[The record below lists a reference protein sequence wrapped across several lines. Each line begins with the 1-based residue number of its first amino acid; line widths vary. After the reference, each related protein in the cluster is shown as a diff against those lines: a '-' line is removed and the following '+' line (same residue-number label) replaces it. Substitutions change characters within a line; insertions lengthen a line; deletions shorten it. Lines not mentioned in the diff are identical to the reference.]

1 MDKYI
6 ETKRKIQEALRGNG
20 YSNKSITLPEFN
32 FLYEPYKDRVS
43 EEIFSDFLG
52 MPEKSLERLQKGI
65 TSSVIILKTDEPL
78 LTREYELQDLLRP
91 LHTNELIDYEQFCRI
106 FEPYKDEMNENS
118 FSRILGL
125 AQYTFLN
132 MKKIKGKRGIIFKT
146 PEVSQERMIEV
157 QREVISKGYINRKI
171 SYDEFLELYEPYRLE
186 MQDFEFAKI
195 TRIRDVAKLRD
206 GRKQYVIIFNG
217 FISLEREEKKDEII
231 QELKDQG
238 YCNKHMSLEDINE
251 LYEKYSKDITF
262 DEFIEMLEITRS
274 QLSTIKNTKGRVI
287 VLKTEKASE
296 DLKDRIEFELRQK
309 GYSNKLVS
317 KEEFDELFRPYSSK
331 LTIEE
336 FGQAVGLS
344 SASYGNLKR
353 NRATILS
360 TYRPTEE
367 RGEEVRE
374 ELRNLGYEDGTEIT
388 YPEFIDLFNKYQT
401 EMVEI
406 EFAEVLG
413 ITYGKYRDMK
423 YKGKSIKLFASI
435 SNVPAKRMAEIRIDL
450 RNQGYSGRLIQ
461 KNVFDELYEPYREE
475 LTTSDFEKVLML
487 NLSQAAALRKTDSK
501 PATILPYERLSN
513 ERRNQIKEESDTL
526 IGLDEEYINKE
537 IFMSL
542 YDRYKTEIS
551 AEEYAEL
558 LGLTIYAVKNSKN
571 NPNLKLRI
579 RGKKEE
585 PKAKE
590 EPKKVIEKS
599 HRIQTDDTAHTKAQ
613 KSLNAKRALKKR
625 IIEELKSQGH
635 TNELVDYNQFSALY
649 KPYTRGISETEFY
662 TLLGISYSNFKD
674 LKDGKIRCI
683 ILKENTK
690 IDEYIRRVK
699 AEVFELGID
708 GTLID
713 YDTFKKIYSNYSE
726 QFSER
731 QFAKVLGI
739 DILKN
744 LKVSRMRVTLKKKVF
759 KIAMHQLKNSREYS
773 MEELEQ
779 ICSKLDISVEELFQ
793 YLRGVYNPKIKDV
806 KKVSVNSLLKKG
818 KIYIGDITPEL
829 EDRIKTIAETNG
841 YDGRLISNAN
851 VDRLFSDYYI
861 VMSKSR
867 LLQILGIEY
876 TISDHYGTIE
886 RRRILL
892 KRNQIKN
899 ALDELLEAR
908 YYTQEELRRVCSRNN
923 LSVKELL
930 QYLIGIHTKGI
941 DELKKIN
948 VDDLLKK
955 DRLYLGEV
963 TPEIKEIIVDEILKR
978 GYDGKLIKLS
988 ELQKLY
994 LPYRILM
1001 SKFAFTQ
1008 IIGASNRERDVSKK
1022 GDQMTRIVLKRR
1034 ELENIL
1040 SNLSTPRYYSH
1051 GELDDMCS
1059 QNGVSLE
1066 EFLQY
1071 YMTNHRRNI
1080 LDSKTLDVSEQL
1092 KMDKIFF
1099 GVAPIPK
1106 EFLDN
1111 HMEEILTIGKKIED
1125 MLKRKLIKYT
1135 GNLIDVYT
1143 DAILDLIQKNG
1154 SLVYNSK
1161 DDDEAINRIKSYLK
1175 LSITD
1180 RYIRESKKTI
1190 MTSLDETIYDDDNEQ
1205 TRYSYLA
1212 SKEKKPEDNAVEIVR
1227 NILQEEKRI
1236 PHNTIM
1242 QILAET
1248 RDMYK
1253 KGYKYEDIVDE
1264 MQDKYGIT
1272 PNELLKIL
1280 KGELAR
1286 KIENKD
1292 PQK

>member
-6 ETKRKIQEALRGNG
+6 ETKRKIQEALRGKG

-32 FLYEPYKDRVS
+32 FLYEPYKDKVS

-52 MPEKSLERLQKGI
+52 MPEKYLEKLQKGI
-65 TSSVIILKTDEPL
+65 TSSVIILKTDEPS
-78 LTREYELQDLLRP
+78 LTREYELQALLRP
-91 LHTNELIDYEQFCRI
+91 LHTNELIDYEQFCKI
-106 FEPYKDEMNENS
+106 FESYKDEMNENS
-118 FSRILGL
+118 FARILGL
-125 AQYTFLN
+125 AKYTFSE
-132 MKKIKGKRGIIFKT
+132 MKRIKGKRGIIFKT
-146 PEVSQERMIEV
+146 PEVSQERMMEV
-157 QREVISKGYINRKI
+157 QREVVSKGYINRKI

-195 TRIRDVAKLRD
+195 TRINEVTELRD
-206 GRKQYVIIFNG
+206 GKKQYVIIFNG
-217 FISLEREEKKDEII
+217 FISIEREEKKDEII

-262 DEFIEMLEITRS
+262 DEFIEMLEITRP
-274 QLSTIKNTKGRVI
+274 QLSKIKNTKGRAM

-309 GYSNKLVS
+309 GYSNKPVS

-331 LTIEE
+331 LTIYE
-336 FGQAVGLS
+336 FAQAVGLS
-344 SASYGNLKR
+344 SSQYGNLK
-353 NRATILS
+353 NCRATILR

-374 ELRNLGYEDGTEIT
+374 ELRNLGYEDGAEIT

-413 ITYGKYRDMK
+413 ITYGRYRLMK
-423 YKGKSIKLFASI
+423 YNGKSIKLFASI
-435 SNVPAKRMAEIRIDL
+435 SDVPAKRMAEIRIDL

-487 NLSQAAALRKTDSK
+487 NLTKAAALRKTNSE
-501 PATILPYERLSN
+501 PAIILPYERLSD

-526 IGLDEEYINKE
+526 IGSDEEYINKE
-537 IFMSL
+537 TFMSL

-558 LGLTIYAVKNSKN
+558 LGLTIYAVKNFKN
-571 NPNLKLRI
+571 NPNLRLRI

-585 PKAKE
+585 SKAKK
-590 EPKKVIEKS
+590 EPKKVIERSQK
-599 HRIQTDDTAHTKAQ
+599 IQTNDTAHTKAQ
-613 KSLNAKRALKKR
+613 KSLNEKRALKKI

-649 KPYTRGISETEFY
+649 KPYTRVISETEFY
-662 TLLGISYSNFKD
+662 TLLGISNKNFKD
-674 LKDGKIRCI
+674 MKDGIKRCI
-683 ILKENTK
+683 ILKGITK
-690 IDEYIRRVK
+690 TDEYIRRVK
-699 AEVFELGID
+699 AEVLELGID

-713 YDTFKKIYSNYSE
+713 YNTFKKIYSNYSE
-726 QFSER
+726 QFSES
-731 QFAKVLGI
+731 QFTKVLGI
-739 DILKN
+739 DQLRN
-744 LKVSRMRVTLKKKVF
+744 LKVSPMRVTLKKKEF

-779 ICSKLDISVEELFQ
+779 ICSKLDISVEEL
-793 YLRGVYNPKIKDV
+793 
-806 KKVSVNSLLKKG
+806 
-818 KIYIGDITPEL
+818 
-829 EDRIKTIAETNG
+829 
-841 YDGRLISNAN
+841 
-851 VDRLFSDYYI
+851 
-861 VMSKSR
+861 
-867 LLQILGIEY
+867 
-876 TISDHYGTIE
+876 
-886 RRRILL
+886 
-892 KRNQIKN
+892 
-899 ALDELLEAR
+899 
-908 YYTQEELRRVCSRNN
+908 
-923 LSVKELL
+923 L
-930 QYLIGIHTKGI
+930 QYLIGIHTKVI
-941 DELKKIN
+941 DDLKKIN

-963 TPEIKEIIVDEILKR
+963 TPKIKEIIVDEILKR
-978 GYDGKLIKLS
+978 GYDGKLIKLN

-1001 SKFAFTQ
+1001 SKLAFTQ
-1008 IIGASNRERDVSKK
+1008 IIGASNKDQYVSKK
-1022 GDQMTRIVLKRR
+1022 GDKMTRIVLKRS
-1034 ELENIL
+1034 ELENVL

-1059 QNGVSLE
+1059 QNSVSLE

-1071 YMTNHRRNI
+1071 YSTKFRGSI
-1080 LDSKTLDVSEQL
+1080 LDSKILDVSEQL
-1092 KMDKIFF
+1092 KKDKIFF
-1099 GVAPIPK
+1099 GTAPIPK
-1106 EFLDN
+1106 EFIDK
-1111 HMEEILTIGKKIED
+1111 HMEEILIIGKNIENK
-1125 MLKRKLIKYT
+1125 LKRKLIKYS

-1161 DDDEAINRIKSYLK
+1161 DDDEAINSIKRYLK
-1175 LSITD
+1175 ISITG
-1180 RYIRESKKTI
+1180 RYIREAKKTI
-1190 MTSLDETIYDDDNEQ
+1190 MTSLDEKIYDDDKDQ
-1205 TRYSYLA
+1205 TRHNYIA
-1212 SKEKKPEDNAVEIVR
+1212 SKEKTPDEIAVEIVR
-1227 NILQEEKRI
+1227 DILQEEIRI

-1286 KIENKD
+1286 KIEDKD

>member
-1 MDKYI
+1 MNKYI
-6 ETKRKIQEALRGNG
+6 ETKRKIQEALRGKG

-65 TSSVIILKTDEPL
+65 TSSVIILKTDEPS

-91 LHTNELIDYEQFCRI
+91 LHTNELIDYEQFCRM

-146 PEVSQERMIEV
+146 PEVSQERMMEV

-195 TRIRDVAKLRD
+195 TRIVDVAKLRD

-274 QLSTIKNTKGRVI
+274 QLSTIKHTKRRVI

-353 NRATILS
+353 HRATILS

-413 ITYGKYRDMK
+413 ITYGKYRNMK

-501 PATILPYERLSN
+501 PATILPYERLSD

-558 LGLTIYAVKNSKN
+558 LGLTIYAVKNFKN

-662 TLLGISYSNFKD
+662 TLLGISYSSFKD
-674 LKDGKIRCI
+674 LKDGKKRCI

-690 IDEYIRRVK
+690 TDEYIRRVK
-699 AEVFELGID
+699 AKVFELGID

-731 QFAKVLGI
+731 QFTKVLGI
-739 DILKN
+739 DQLRN
-744 LKVSRMRVTLKKKVF
+744 LKVSPMRVTLKKKEF

-806 KKVSVNSLLKKG
+806 KKVKVNSLLKKG

-829 EDRIKTIAETNG
+829 EDRIKTIAKTNG

-867 LLQILGIEY
+867 LLQILGIEEY
-876 TISDHYGTIE
+876 YYGT

-892 KRNQIKN
+892 KKNQIKN

-908 YYTQEELRRVCSRNN
+908 YYTQEELRRVCSKNN

-930 QYLIGIHTKGI
+930 QYLIGIHAKRI
-941 DELKKIN
+941 DDFKKIN

-1008 IIGASNRERDVSKK
+1008 IIGASNREQDVSKK

-1071 YMTNHRRNI
+1071 YMANHRSSI

-1111 HMEEILTIGKKIED
+1111 HMEEILTIGKKIENR
-1125 MLKRKLIKYT
+1125 LKRILIKYS

-1175 LSITD
+1175 FSITG
-1180 RYIRESKKTI
+1180 RYIREAKKTI
-1190 MTSLDETIYDDDNEQ
+1190 RTSLDENISDDNEQ
-1205 TRYSYLA
+1205 TWHNNLA
-1212 SKEKKPEDNAVEIVR
+1212 SNEKTPDEIAVEIVR

-1253 KGYKYEDIVDE
+1253 KGYKYEDIADE

-1286 KIENKD
+1286 KIEDKD

>member
-6 ETKRKIQEALRGNG
+6 ESKRKIQEELRGKG
-20 YSNKSITLPEFN
+20 YSNKSITLLEFN

-65 TSSVIILKTDEPL
+65 TSSVIILKTDEPS

-106 FEPYKDEMNENS
+106 FESYKDEMNENS
-118 FSRILGL
+118 FARILGL

-132 MKKIKGKRGIIFKT
+132 MKKIKGKRGTIFKT

-195 TRIRDVAKLRD
+195 TRIVDVAKLRD
-206 GRKQYVIIFNG
+206 GRKQRVIIFNG
-217 FISLEREEKKDEII
+217 FISIEREEKKDEII

-251 LYEKYSKDITF
+251 LYEIYSKDITF

-274 QLSTIKNTKGRVI
+274 QLSTIKHTKGRVI
-287 VLKTEKASE
+287 VLKTKKASE

-374 ELRNLGYEDGTEIT
+374 ELRTLGYEDGTEIT

-435 SNVPAKRMAEIRIDL
+435 SNIPAKRMAEIRIDL
-450 RNQGYSGRLIQ
+450 RNQGYSSRLIQ

-501 PATILPYERLSN
+501 PVTILPYERLSN

-526 IGLDEEYINKE
+526 IGSDEEYINKE
-537 IFMSL
+537 TFMSL

-558 LGLTIYAVKNSKN
+558 LGLTIYAVKNFKN

-579 RGKKEE
+579 RGE
-585 PKAKE
+585 KE

-599 HRIQTDDTAHTKAQ
+599 HRIQTDDTAHTKSQ

-662 TLLGISYSNFKD
+662 TLLGISYSSFKN
-674 LKDGKIRCI
+674 LKDGKKRCI

-690 IDEYIRRVK
+690 TDEYIRRVN

-713 YDTFKKIYSNYSE
+713 YDTFKKYIAIIQN
-726 QFSER
+726 
-731 QFAKVLGI
+731 
-739 DILKN
+739 N
-744 LKVSRMRVTLKKKVF
+744 LV
-759 KIAMHQLKNSREYS
+759 
-773 MEELEQ
+773 
-779 ICSKLDISVEELFQ
+779 
-793 YLRGVYNPKIKDV
+793 KD
-806 KKVSVNSLLKKG
+806 NLLK
-818 KIYIGDITPEL
+818 YLEL
-829 EDRIKTIAETNG
+829 T
-841 YDGRLISNAN
+841 Y
-851 VDRLFSDYYI
+851 
-861 VMSKSR
+861 
-867 LLQILGIEY
+867 
-876 TISDHYGTIE
+876 
-886 RRRILL
+886 
-892 KRNQIKN
+892 
-899 ALDELLEAR
+899 
-908 YYTQEELRRVCSRNN
+908 
-923 LSVKELL
+923 
-930 QYLIGIHTKGI
+930 
-941 DELKKIN
+941 
-948 VDDLLKK
+948 
-955 DRLYLGEV
+955 
-963 TPEIKEIIVDEILKR
+963 
-978 GYDGKLIKLS
+978 
-988 ELQKLY
+988 
-994 LPYRILM
+994 
-1001 SKFAFTQ
+1001 
-1008 IIGASNRERDVSKK
+1008 
-1022 GDQMTRIVLKRR
+1022 
-1034 ELENIL
+1034 
-1040 SNLSTPRYYSH
+1040 
-1051 GELDDMCS
+1051 
-1059 QNGVSLE
+1059 
-1066 EFLQY
+1066 
-1071 YMTNHRRNI
+1071 
-1080 LDSKTLDVSEQL
+1080 
-1092 KMDKIFF
+1092 
-1099 GVAPIPK
+1099 
-1106 EFLDN
+1106 
-1111 HMEEILTIGKKIED
+1111 
-1125 MLKRKLIKYT
+1125 
-1135 GNLIDVYT
+1135 
-1143 DAILDLIQKNG
+1143 
-1154 SLVYNSK
+1154 
-1161 DDDEAINRIKSYLK
+1161 
-1175 LSITD
+1175 
-1180 RYIRESKKTI
+1180 
-1190 MTSLDETIYDDDNEQ
+1190 
-1205 TRYSYLA
+1205 
-1212 SKEKKPEDNAVEIVR
+1212 
-1227 NILQEEKRI
+1227 
-1236 PHNTIM
+1236 
-1242 QILAET
+1242 
-1248 RDMYK
+1248 
-1253 KGYKYEDIVDE
+1253 
-1264 MQDKYGIT
+1264 
-1272 PNELLKIL
+1272 
-1280 KGELAR
+1280 
-1286 KIENKD
+1286 
-1292 PQK
+1292 